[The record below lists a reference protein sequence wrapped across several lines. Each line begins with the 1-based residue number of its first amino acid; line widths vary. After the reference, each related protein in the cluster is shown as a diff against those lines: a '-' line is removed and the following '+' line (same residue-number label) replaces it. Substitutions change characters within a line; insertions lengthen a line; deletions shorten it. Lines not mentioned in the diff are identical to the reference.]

1 MAKGAAN
8 LEENIGS
15 GDLDLNS
22 AMDMLSNMLSTEKGQ
37 AQLENIISAFT
48 GSDNPAPPSAPN
60 GNDNLNNPLNNL
72 ETATKLA
79 RIMSAVGDG
88 AETDG
93 QRLIAALKPYLSEK
107 RRAKADSAI
116 RLLSFSK
123 VWTVIKSLGP
133 DFKL

>member
-1 MAKGAAN
+1 M
-8 LEENIGS
+8 EENIGS

-48 GSDNPAPPSAPN
+48 GSDNPAPN
-60 GNDNLNNPLNNL
+60 RNDNLNNPLNNIEL
-72 ETATKLA
+72 ATKLA

-93 QRLIAALKPYLSEK
+93 QRLLAALKPYLSEK